1 MVQIVD
7 RVMKSN
13 SSVDAN
19 IFPIER
25 ITALWALSEAA
36 LGGVLHAFRFPM
48 TGLVINST
56 SVIFIVLIA
65 HYARHKGT
73 ILRATFIVLIIKGM
87 VSPHTPIN
95 AFIAVTIQG
104 VLGELLFRSKKY
116 FTFSALV
123 LGIITLLLSGS
134 QKIIVLTVVFG
145 NNLWES
151 IDIFGNFIIQKF
163 HLYGPSTDGYD
174 ISFWIILGYLSLHV
188 LVGIFVGIVSSR
200 IPGWI
205 NREQDHYENLFQ
217 LEKVQTPFQIKAVKK
232 RKSWIKRPS
241 GSAVFLLAIMIV
253 ILSYFY
259 PEITSK
265 QGVKAII
272 MVLRSIVI
280 MALWYLWIGPK
291 LLLLLNRI
299 LRKKHNQYF
308 THVQNTL
315 KILPPLRSII
325 YQTWNSSRQYKR
337 IRRIK
342 TFILMTL
349 VGSLSTEFR
358 IHETD

>member
-7 RVMKSN
+7 RVMKSDR
-13 SSVDAN
+13 SADAN

-48 TGLVINST
+48 TGLVVNST

-65 HYARHKGT
+65 NYARHKGA
-73 ILRATFIVLIIKGM
+73 ILRATLIVLIIKGM

-104 VLGELLFRSKKY
+104 VLGELLFRSKRY

-151 IDIFGNFIIQKF
+151 INIFGNFIMQKF
-163 HLYGPSTDGYD
+163 HLYDPSTEAYD

-188 LVGIFVGIVSSR
+188 LVGISVGILSSR

-205 NREQDHYENLFQ
+205 NKERDHYAKLVQ
-217 LEKVQTPFQIKAVKK
+217 IEKVQTPLQIKVANK
-232 RKSWIKRPS
+232 RKSWIRKPS
-241 GSAVFLLAIMIV
+241 GLAVFLLAVIIV
-253 ILSYFY
+253 ILSYLY
-259 PEITSK
+259 PEITAK
-265 QGVKAII
+265 QGAKAII

-308 THVQNTL
+308 SHVQNTL

-325 YQTWNSSRQYKR
+325 YQTWISSRKLKSF
-337 IRRIK
+337 RRIK

-349 VGSLSTEFR
+349 VSSLSAEIR

>member
-1 MVQIVD
+1 MSKIVNGLVRTD
-7 RVMKSN
+7 RE
-13 SSVDAN
+13 VDAN
-19 IFPIER
+19 TIHIER

-48 TGLVINST
+48 TGLVINSS

-65 HYARHKGT
+65 NYAKQKGT
-73 ILRATFIVLIIKGM
+73 ILRATLIVLIIKGM

-116 FTFSALV
+116 FTASALV
-123 LGIITLLLSGS
+123 LGVITLLLSGS

-151 IDIFGNFIIQKF
+151 INIFGNFIMQKF
-163 HLYGPSTDGYD
+163 QLFGPSTEAYD
-174 ISFWIILGYLSLHV
+174 ISFWIILSYLSLH
-188 LVGIFVGIVSSR
+188 LFVGIFVGILSSR
-200 IPGWI
+200 IPGWMDK
-205 NREQDHYENLFQ
+205 ELDHFKKSVQ
-217 LEKVQTPFQIKAVKK
+217 LEKVQAPIQIKVIKK
-232 RKSWIKRPS
+232 RKSWVRRPS
-241 GSAVFLLAIMIV
+241 GIAVFLLAVIIV

-265 QGVKAII
+265 QGAKAII

-280 MALWYLWIGPK
+280 MAFWYIWIGPK

-299 LRKKHNQYF
+299 LKKKHNQYF
-308 THVQNTL
+308 NHVQNTL
-315 KILPPLRSII
+315 KILPPLRGII
-325 YQTWNSSRQYKR
+325 YQTWISSGEYK
-337 IRRIK
+337 
-342 TFILMTL
+342 
-349 VGSLSTEFR
+349 S
-358 IHETD
+358 